1 MHFVI
6 FFTTLFTCVS
16 VAMPDFVRA
25 DMSTSVATGT
35 ITANRSVTL
44 ATRIMGRII
53 NVRAEE
59 GDPVT
64 AGQVLVEI
72 DDADLEAKLKVAEA
86 TKERV
91 QAELAHRQRAKERLT
106 RLLKSKATSEDAIDE
121 AEYAL
126 QVARASLK
134 AAQAEIEAIRTTLE
148 ETRIKVPFNAV
159 VINKYVET
167 GHVTQAGEPL
177 YRIQDQ
183 SRLRFRSRVK
193 EEDLSH
199 ITVDDAVEV
208 TIPALDDQSLS
219 AKVIRIIPSGDDRH
233 TFVVELALPL
243 KQGLFPGMFGKA
255 VFKK

>member
-1 MHFVI
+1 MRFIVI
-6 FFTTLFTCVS
+6 FTTLF
-16 VAMPDFVRA
+16 AFIFIARPGFVRA

-35 ITANRSVTL
+35 IAANRSVTL

-53 NVRAEE
+53 DVHAEE

-91 QAELAHRQRAKERLT
+91 QAELAHRQRVKDRLT

-148 ETRIKVPFNAV
+148 ETRIKAPFNAV

-177 YRIQDQ
+177 YQIQDQ
-183 SRLRFRSRVK
+183 SRLKFRSRVK

-199 ITVDDAVEV
+199 ISVGNVVEI
-208 TIPALDDQSLS
+208 TIPALDDDSLS
-219 AKVIRIIPSGDDRH
+219 ATVLRVIPSGDDRH
-233 TFVVELALPL
+233 TFVVELALPI